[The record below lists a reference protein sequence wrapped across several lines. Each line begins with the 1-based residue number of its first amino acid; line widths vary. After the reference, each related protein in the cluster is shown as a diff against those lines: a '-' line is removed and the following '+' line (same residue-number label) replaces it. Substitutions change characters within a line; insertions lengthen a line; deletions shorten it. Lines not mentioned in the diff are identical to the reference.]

1 MMLIPAGRLLLIFCA
16 ATQHWN
22 AAQQQKFSETEMKC
36 YGDHQII
43 INVPKAIQ
51 STHYNQCLVLG
62 DIQLDK
68 SGFGFGECI
77 RDVLYTIS
85 YRVLSTCN
93 LSFIHYILYLC
104 YSVTSVDYEFVLQE
118 RIGELTNRGL
128 KVFLV
133 CWLETLV
140 LKLAFTK
147 HWYKAYL
154 MCRSKMTVQIHL
166 KPKLNFSVERSL
178 EPNIRF

>member
-77 RDVLYTIS
+77 
-85 YRVLSTCN
+85 
-93 LSFIHYILYLC
+93 ILYLC